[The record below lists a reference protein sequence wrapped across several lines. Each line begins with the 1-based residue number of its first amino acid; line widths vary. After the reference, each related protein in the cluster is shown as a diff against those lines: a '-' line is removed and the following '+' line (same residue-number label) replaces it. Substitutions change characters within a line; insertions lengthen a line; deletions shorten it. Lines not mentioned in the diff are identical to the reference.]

1 MRIYLVT
8 FPPHQIIR
16 FSCRRYFWWY
26 FSGFLFICTHVS
38 LITSST
44 HIFPD
49 ELGDGAGQ
57 HEAGD
62 GAAHDVEEGVHDP
75 RAGGGFDRRTEGT
88 AERARRRSTATA
100 YLRRRRRGRRQL
112 SIHTNTRRCT
122 SCRRGGL
129 TSRTHPRGQDYKS
142 ILVYLILKRK
152 KIRVTVK

>member
-26 FSGFLFICTHVS
+26 FSGFLFICVHVS

-100 YLRRRRRGRRQL
+100 YLRRRRRKGRRQL
-112 SIHTNTRRCT
+112 SIHTNTNTTKGDAPPAGEEAWRAEHTREA
-122 SCRRGGL
+122 
-129 TSRTHPRGQDYKS
+129 
-142 ILVYLILKRK
+142 
-152 KIRVTVK
+152 KIIKVSLFI